1 MNSSDASFQMEW
13 TPIQKS
19 ISNPISVT
27 ENKPKRQLEHLKPR
41 MSIKG
46 ASATQPFDPRAS
58 MFSSSVKTESTNF
71 TSESIASLNN
81 GSFCMFN
88 SSICRRSSIFFGDE
102 RRQTVNTKKNSTDL
116 LVDDSKD
123 GYEEF
128 KEQELE
134 YRPSDGS
141 LNDRASNIEGQL
153 NTPNTDTCKVKSRS
167 GNSMQSPVR
176 NGGAALVSQESLNSN
191 NSGSK
196 RMKMREEIERDELKD
211 VKTTDPFLSED

>member
-123 GYEEF
+123 DYEEF
-128 KEQELE
+128 KAIEASIVVAVVGEVISVWVILVEGATRSEQIIDWEHSFCINCHFLEL
-134 YRPSDGS
+134 
-141 LNDRASNIEGQL
+141 I
-153 NTPNTDTCKVKSRS
+153 C
-167 GNSMQSPVR
+167 
-176 NGGAALVSQESLNSN
+176 
-191 NSGSK
+191 
-196 RMKMREEIERDELKD
+196 
-211 VKTTDPFLSED
+211 

>member
-19 ISNPISVT
+19 LSNPISVT
-27 ENKPKRQLEHLKPR
+27 ESKPKRQIELTKPR
-41 MSIKG
+41 MSVKG

-58 MFSSSVKTESTNF
+58 IFSSSVKTESTNF

-81 GSFCMFN
+81 GSFIMFN
-88 SSICRRSSIFFGDE
+88 SSICRRSSIQFAPE
-102 RRQTVNTKKNSTDL
+102 RRQTDCIKKNSQNL
-116 LVDDSKD
+116 LDEDFKTID
-123 GYEEF
+123 EEF
-128 KEQELE
+128 KEQDLE